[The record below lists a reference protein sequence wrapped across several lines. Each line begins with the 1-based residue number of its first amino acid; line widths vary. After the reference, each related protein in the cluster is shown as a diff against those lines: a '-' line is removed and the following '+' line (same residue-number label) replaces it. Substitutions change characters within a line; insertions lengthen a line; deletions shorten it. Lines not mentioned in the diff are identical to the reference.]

1 MDISKIRLIICGF
14 ALILL
19 GINIAIVNQT
29 MVSYIFSG
37 VGLIMIISVCVAQP
51 DENEDDK

>member
-1 MDISKIRLIICGF
+1 MSISKIRLIICGF

-19 GINIAIVNQT
+19 GINIAIVSHT
-29 MVSYIFSG
+29 TISYIFSG
-37 VGLIMIISVCVAQP
+37 LGLVLIISACFENT